1 MKNIFVLVIAL
12 LIGTSFSFAGN
23 DEVTDNNAPT
33 TSLVGKVI
41 DESTGETL
49 AGVMVQ
55 LEGIDEYVF
64 SDFDGNFKF
73 EDLKPAKYEVSLS
86 LISYKKV
93 ETEVDL
99 KSSNGNELNIKLKT
113 IK

>member
-12 LIGTSFSFAGN
+12 LIGTSFSFAEN
-23 DEVTDNNAPT
+23 DEVTDNAAPT
-33 TSLVGKVI
+33 ANLMGKVI

-55 LEGIDEYVF
+55 LEGTDKYVF

-73 EDLKPAKYEVSLS
+73 ENLKPAKYEISVS

-93 ETEVDL
+93 ETEIDL
-99 KSSNGNELNIKLKT
+99 KNTLSEELEVKLTNIN
-113 IK
+113 

>member
-1 MKNIFVLVIAL
+1 MKKTIVLVIAL

-23 DEVTDNNAPT
+23 DKTTDNNAPT
-33 TSLVGKVI
+33 TSLMGKVI

-55 LEGIDEYVF
+55 LEGTDMYVF

-73 EDLKPAKYEVSLS
+73 EDLKPEKYEVTLS
-86 LISYKKV
+86 LISYEKT

-99 KSSNGNELNIKLKT
+99 KSSNGEELKVKLKT
-113 IK
+113 VN